1 MPALAQLDGGWRAIE
16 GADQW
21 RNRIPSQ
28 HGAVAGGVLSK
39 MLRAFAGAGYDV
51 HWHLLDSR
59 RWVAQ
64 KRLRLYIIGFRH
76 DLHVSGFVPP
86 CEFGPLTL
94 GGALATKPNDETQ
107 FGPPCE
113 FGPLT
118 LGGALATAEET
129 KPPALVVAM
138 PPHEGGRPPPPPPM
152 PPPPMPPSPV
162 DAEAAARGSRG
173 RWSASGATGATD
185 AAGGA
190 ARGWPVLRSCLEP
203 KDSAAVLQCVLTT
216 AQWEKIR
223 SEAFCTKSMRTVEL
237 RELLPDEPAPTL
249 ISSYHRVASLTSK
262 YVLEEADG
270 SRRELPRFLTPRES
284 ARVMGFPESF
294 TWPQP
299 HARKRTCQHAFG
311 EGHIYRQLGNAVCPP
326 VVHAIAEQMLL
337 AMGMAPCTAALGA
350 QEILNTPL
358 WGMTQHAQLHL
369 EHRRS

>member
-1 MPALAQLDGGWRAIE
+1 LYTECVRVLTVCQPKAFLFENVPALAQLDGGWRAIE

-28 HGAVAGGVLSK
+28 HGAVAGGVLST

-94 GGALATKPNDETQ
+94 GGAV
-107 FGPPCE
+107 
-113 FGPLT
+113 
-118 LGGALATAEET
+118 ATAEDT

-173 RWSASGATGATD
+173 RWSAAGATGATD

-358 WGMTQHAQLHL
+358 WGMTHAQLHL

>member
-1 MPALAQLDGGWRAIE
+1 M
-16 GADQW
+16 
-21 RNRIPSQ
+21 
-28 HGAVAGGVLSK
+28 
-39 MLRAFAGAGYDV
+39 
-51 HWHLLDSR
+51 
-59 RWVAQ
+59 
-64 KRLRLYIIGFRH
+64 
-76 DLHVSGFVPP
+76 SGFVPP

-94 GGALATKPNDETQ
+94 GGALAT
-107 FGPPCE
+107 
-113 FGPLT
+113 
-118 LGGALATAEET
+118 AEDT

-173 RWSASGATGATD
+173 RWSASGAAGATD

-358 WGMTQHAQLHL
+358 WGMTRAQLHL